1 MSINERSNQKH
12 IYKYYKTIDYNA
24 NEVIFTSYYTSP
36 IQNNK
41 RYGYN
46 NYAGNKR
53 HHVIK

>member
-1 MSINERSNQKH
+1 MRKVTKNTSKN
-12 IYKYYKTIDYNA
+12 KYYKTIDYNA

-41 RYGYN
+41 RYGYT